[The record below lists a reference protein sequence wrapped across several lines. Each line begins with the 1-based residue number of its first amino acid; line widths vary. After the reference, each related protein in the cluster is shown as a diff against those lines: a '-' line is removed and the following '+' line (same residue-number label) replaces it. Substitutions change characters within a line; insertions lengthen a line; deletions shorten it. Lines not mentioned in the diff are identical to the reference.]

1 MRRLRWTDDWESA
14 EPVYVSE
21 NEVKDS
27 LSKIVI
33 HNAMHACQLPENV
46 SSNKEVRLLLAR
58 ERAFL
63 DERNGTLH
71 ISKSIQLAFL
81 ILRYSFYSIT

>member
-1 MRRLRWTDDWESA
+1 
-14 EPVYVSE
+14 
-21 NEVKDS
+21 
-27 LSKIVI
+27 
-33 HNAMHACQLPENV
+33 MHACQLPENV